1 MHPRS
6 RTALVAAA
14 SALVALVFGIW
25 WGGHPQSLPAFLRDS
40 LVTDDVAT
48 RAKLIEDVQAN
59 FYKPVSKAQLEEAS
73 FKGIV
78 SSLHDQFSSYYTP
91 KEATQ
96 LTQSLSGKFDG
107 VGMSVNRGDT
117 KQGLRVARVF
127 PGSPARA
134 AGIRAGDLIT
144 GVNGR
149 SIVGETPDVT
159 TAKIRGPAGTKVK
172 LTFRSGGKQA
182 PKTVEVERKK
192 LDVPLV
198 DARIIKRGG
207 HKLAYDRLA
216 EFDAGAR
223 DQLRTAL
230 EKQLKSGAQGILLD
244 LRGNP
249 GGQLDE
255 GIFVS
260 SLFLANGTPVVSTKG
275 RSQPERKFDA
285 SGDPIAA
292 KQPMIVLVDSNS
304 ASAAEIVTGALR
316 DNKRA
321 TVVGA
326 KTYGKGVFQT
336 LENLPNQ
343 GLLKLTVGSYYLPH
357 GENLA
362 GNGIDPTV
370 QAKDDPKTVRRDEAL
385 PIATR
390 TLEKKLK

>member
-1 MHPRS
+1 MSPRL
-6 RTALVAAA
+6 RTPLIAAVA
-14 SALVALVFGIW
+14 ALVALIVGIW
-25 WGGHPQSLPAFLRDS
+25 WGGHPQALPGFLRDS
-40 LVTDDVAT
+40 LVTSDVAT
-48 RAKLIEDVQAN
+48 RAKLIDDVQAN
-59 FYKPVSKAQLEEAS
+59 FYKPVSKNQLEQAS

-78 SSLHDQFSSYYTP
+78 DSLHDQFSDYYTP
-91 KEATQ
+91 KEAEQ
-96 LTQSLSGKFDG
+96 LTQSLSGKFEG
-107 VGMSVNRGDT
+107 VGMTVNSQDT
-117 KQGLRVARVF
+117 KDGLRVARVF

-144 GVNGR
+144 GVNGA
-149 SIVGETPDVT
+149 SIVGQAANLSTS
-159 TAKIRGPAGTKVK
+159 KIRGPAGTKVK
-172 LTFRSGGKQA
+172 LTFKPGGKKD

-207 HKLAYDRLA
+207 DKLAYDRLA

-223 DQLRTAL
+223 DQLRKSL
-230 EKQLKSGAQGILLD
+230 QKQLKAGAQGIVLD

-260 SLFLANGTPVVSTKG
+260 SLFLPQGKPVVSTKG
-275 RSQPERKFDA
+275 RNSPERKFDA
-285 SGDPIAA
+285 TGSPVAEN
-292 KQPMIVLVDSNS
+292 QPMVVLVDSNS

-316 DNKRA
+316 DNERA
-321 TVVGA
+321 TVVGE

-336 LENLPNQ
+336 LEHLPND
-343 GLLKLTVGSYYLPH
+343 GLLKLTVGSYYLPD

-362 GNGIDPTV
+362 GDGIDPTV
-370 QAKDDPKTVRRDEAL
+370 KAKDNPKTGRDEAL

-390 TLEKKLK
+390 ALEKQLKK